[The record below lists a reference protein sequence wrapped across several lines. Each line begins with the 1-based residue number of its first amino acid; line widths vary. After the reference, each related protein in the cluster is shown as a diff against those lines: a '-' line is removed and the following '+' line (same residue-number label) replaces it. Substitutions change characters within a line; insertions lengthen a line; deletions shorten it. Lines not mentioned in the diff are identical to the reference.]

1 VVPSVTTNTLS
12 YGALFGLYAN
22 LRYQMLCGLDRS
34 MVHHFDVLGVAM
46 FFSTAIRQMPT
57 NHFYLHSA
65 MLHMQG
71 TKVLFGSAVVT

>member
-1 VVPSVTTNTLS
+1 VVPSVTTNALS

-46 FFSTAIRQMPT
+46 FFSTAIR
-57 NHFYLHSA
+57 
-65 MLHMQG
+65 
-71 TKVLFGSAVVT
+71 